1 MNKDWRL
8 SKKGR
13 LRLCELR
20 KKPNL
25 ANLKRKKRED
35 HKNNDE
41 IIIMYIDSYI
51 VNIFF
56 VLIYKLK

>member
-13 LRLCELR
+13 LRLCAE

-25 ANLKRKKRED
+25 ANLKRKKREN

-41 IIIMYIDSYI
+41 VIIMYID
-51 VNIFF
+51 
-56 VLIYKLK
+56 

>member
-13 LRLCELR
+13 LRLCALR
-20 KKPNL
+20 KKPNFV
-25 ANLKRKKRED
+25 NLKRKKRED

-41 IIIMYIDSYI
+41 VIIMYID
-51 VNIFF
+51 
-56 VLIYKLK
+56 